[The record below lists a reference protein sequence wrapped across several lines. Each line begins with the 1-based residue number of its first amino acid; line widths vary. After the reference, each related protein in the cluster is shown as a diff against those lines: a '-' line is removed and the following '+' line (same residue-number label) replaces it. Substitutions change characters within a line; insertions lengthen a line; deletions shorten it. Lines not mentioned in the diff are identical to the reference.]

1 MSLSGDMEEYVE
13 VPTVVPAGDF
23 DPVADAHALRAA
35 MKGFGTDEQVIIDI
49 LCKRSNAQRQ
59 AITEAYKKE
68 FGRVEEGSNKKPKD
82 LIADLKS
89 ELGGNFESVIIG
101 LMMPTDEYCAKQ
113 LNKAIKGA
121 GTSEDILVEILCSR
135 PYDEIQRISAAYET
149 MFETPLESDIQGDTS
164 GPFQRLLVM
173 ALQGVRDNWAYDP
186 AKAEEQ
192 AAILYNAGEG
202 SVGTDENAFVEIL
215 GHSGQRQAY
224 LIFQEYKKISGKTI
238 EQAMESEMSGELLA
252 GLLAMVKTVHNRP
265 AYFAERL
272 EAAMKGLG
280 TDDDALIR
288 IIVSRCEIDLANIKY
303 EYERING
310 KTLLSA
316 VKGETSGDYRRALL
330 ALIGDA

>member
-13 VPTVVPAGDF
+13 VPTVLPAADF

-35 MKGFGTDEQVIIDI
+35 MKGFGTDEQAIIDI

-68 FGRVEEGSNKKPKD
+68 FGRQD

-89 ELGGNFESVIIG
+89 ELGGNFENVIIG
-101 LMMPTDEYCAKQ
+101 LMLPTDEYCAKQ
-113 LNKAIKGA
+113 LHKAMKGI
-121 GTSEDILVEILCSR
+121 GTNEDVLVEILCSR
-135 PYDEIQRISAAYET
+135 PYDEIVQIAAAYEKLYGST
-149 MFETPLESDIQGDTS
+149 LEADVQGDTS

-173 ALQGVRDNWAYDP
+173 ALQGLRDNYAYDP
-186 AKAEEQ
+186 VKAEEQ
-192 AAILYNAGEG
+192 AQILYNAGEG
-202 SVGTDENAFVEIL
+202 TVGTDENAFVEIL
-215 GHSGQRQAY
+215 GHAGQRHAY

-238 EQAMESEMSGELLA
+238 EQAMESEMSGELLH

-272 EAAMKGLG
+272 EVAMKGLG

-288 IIVSRCEIDLANIKY
+288 IIVSRCEIDLANIKF

-310 KTLLSA
+310 RTLLSA
-316 VKGETSGDYRRALL
+316 VKSEEEAGETSGDYRNALL
-330 ALIGDA
+330 ALIGSA

>member
-1 MSLSGDMEEYVE
+1 MEEYVE
-13 VPTVVPAGDF
+13 VPTVLPAADF

-35 MKGFGTDEQVIIDI
+35 MKGFGTDEQAIIDI

-68 FGRVEEGSNKKPKD
+68 FGRD

-113 LNKAIKGA
+113 LHKAMKGA
-121 GTSEDILVEILCSR
+121 GTDENVLVEILCSR
-135 PYDEIQRISAAYET
+135 PYDEIQKIAAAYET
-149 MFETPLESDIQGDTS
+149 KYNTTLEKDVQGDTS

-173 ALQGVRDNWAYDP
+173 ALQGVRDNYAFDP
-186 AKAEEQ
+186 EKAREQ
-192 AAILYNAGEG
+192 AEILYNAGEG
-202 SVGTDENAFVEIL
+202 KVGTDENAFVEIL
-215 GHSGQRQAY
+215 GHAGQHQAY

-238 EQAMESEMSGELLA
+238 EQAMKSEMSGELLE
-252 GLLAMVKTVHNRP
+252 GLLSMVKTVHNRP

-272 EAAMKGLG
+272 EVAMKGLG

-288 IIVSRCEIDLANIKY
+288 IIVSRCEIDLANIKF

-310 KTLLSA
+310 RTLLSA

>member
-1 MSLSGDMEEYVE
+1 MSLSGDMEEYAE
-13 VPTVVPAGDF
+13 VPTVVPAANF
-23 DPVADAHALRAA
+23 DAVADAHALRAA

-49 LCKRSNAQRQ
+49 LCLRSNAQRQ

-68 FGRVEEGSNKKPKD
+68 FGRQD

-89 ELGGNFESVIIG
+89 ELGGNFENVIIG
-101 LMMPTDEYCAKQ
+101 LMLPTDEYCAKQ
-113 LNKAIKGA
+113 LYKAMKGI
-121 GTSEDILVEILCSR
+121 GTSDDVLVEILCSR
-135 PYDEIQRISAAYET
+135 PYDEIVQIAAAYEKLYGSS
-149 MFETPLESDIQGDTS
+149 LEADIQGDTS

-173 ALQGVRDNWAYDP
+173 ALQGLRDNYAYDP

-192 AAILYNAGEG
+192 AQILYNAGEG
-202 SVGTDENAFVEIL
+202 TVGTDENAFVEIL
-215 GHSGQRQAY
+215 GHAGQRHAY

-238 EQAMESEMSGELLA
+238 EQAMESEMSGELLH

-288 IIVSRCEIDLANIKY
+288 IIVSRCEIDLANIKF
-303 EYERING
+303 EYERMHG

-316 VKGETSGDYRRALL
+316 VKSEEEAGETSGDYRNALL
-330 ALIGDA
+330 ALIGSA